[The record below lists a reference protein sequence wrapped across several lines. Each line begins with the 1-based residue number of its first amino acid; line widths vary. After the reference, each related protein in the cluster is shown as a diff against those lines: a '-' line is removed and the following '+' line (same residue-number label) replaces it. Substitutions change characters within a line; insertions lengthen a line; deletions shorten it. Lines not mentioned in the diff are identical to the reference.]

1 MATVVP
7 WATKSTD
14 DIFGILAIVNGLGT
28 LADVLKIK
36 GSTRTPIAKATAQAL
51 DEYGDIA
58 AKSVPYGAAT
68 TMFEATS
75 EFEVVSGTL
84 DLSKLF
90 LGVTATS
97 GINITGVSI
106 KTSNGAWPTVSI
118 TGNVGKVLEAAPT
131 GKLNKWALPAISVVN
146 RKVAQD
152 FGGGGSAE
160 LGFDAPTG
168 CKTTGSGLDFT
179 VNFSETT
186 DGEGLPVAFSI
197 HGADGSMNA
206 DFVAVAEIT
215 TPNSFLPVW
224 TVDVAAGFLWA
235 NLANPATAKT
245 PNEYWTGSASATLA
259 DPATSLVRT
268 SA

>member
-1 MATVVP
+1 MADVLP
-7 WATKSTD
+7 WAVKSTD
-14 DIFGILAIVNGLGT
+14 DIFKILAITKTGGGT

-36 GSTRTPIAKATAQAL
+36 GATRTPIAKATAQAL

-68 TMFEATS
+68 TMFDAT
-75 EFEVVSGTL
+75 EELEVTSGTL
-84 DLSKLF
+84 LLSDLF

-97 GINITGVSI
+97 GINITGISI
-106 KTSNGAWPTVSI
+106 KTSNGGWPTISI
-118 TGNVGKVLEAAPT
+118 TGNVGKVLEAAPAT
-131 GKLNKWALPAISVVN
+131 FLNKWALPGISVTG

-160 LGFDAPTG
+160 LGFDAPAD
-168 CKTTGSGLDFT
+168 CKCTGSGLDFT
-179 VNFSETT
+179 VSFSETV

-206 DFVAVAEIT
+206 DFVACTELDAY
-215 TPNSFLPVW
+215 LPTW
-224 TVDVAAGFLWA
+224 TIDTATGYLWA
-235 NLANPATAKT
+235 NLANPATAKA
-245 PNEYWTGSASATLA
+245 PNEYWTGSAQATLA
-259 DPATSLVRT
+259 DPATSLPRV